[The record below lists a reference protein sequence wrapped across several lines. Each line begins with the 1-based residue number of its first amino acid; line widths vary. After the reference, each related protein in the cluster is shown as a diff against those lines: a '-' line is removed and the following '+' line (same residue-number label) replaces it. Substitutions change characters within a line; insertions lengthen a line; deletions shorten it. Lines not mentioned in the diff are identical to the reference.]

1 MLQTMLKI
9 AKGLHP
15 IWQGF
20 SLDIE
25 EDISFEMGGIYR
37 LDGPNGSGKSSF
49 INKILLPR
57 LLKNDQLHL
66 IYIQQQMHM
75 QLYALRAWAAL
86 YYPHIRVKNENDV
99 WQLLWQDLAKLED
112 DKPVF
117 VISDEAAELEFPG
130 QLARP
135 TCVVYSSHKYQLP
148 KQRNLRF
155 IPQSSGLSLLAINA
169 EAEEQ
174 TR

>member
-1 MLQTMLKI
+1 MPKI
-9 AKGLHP
+9 DKGIHP

-20 SLDIE
+20 SLEIE

-57 LLKNDQLHL
+57 LLKNDKLHL

-86 YYPHIRVKNENDV
+86 YYPHIRVKTENDV

-117 VISDEAAELEFPG
+117 VISDEAGELVIPKQEN
-130 QLARP
+130 RP
-135 TCVVYSSHKYQLP
+135 MCVVYSSHKYQQP
-148 KQRNLRF
+148 EQIKLRF
-155 IPQSSGLSLLAINA
+155 IPQSSSLSLLTINA
-169 EAEEQ
+169 ETEEH